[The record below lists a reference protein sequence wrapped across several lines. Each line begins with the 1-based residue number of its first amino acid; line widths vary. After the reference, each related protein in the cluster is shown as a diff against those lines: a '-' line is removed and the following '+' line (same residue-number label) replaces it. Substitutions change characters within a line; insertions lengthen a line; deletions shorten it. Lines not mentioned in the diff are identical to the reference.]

1 MGFPP
6 FFKTLTSTISYSLM
20 SGDKE
25 EKTERTG
32 LFKGSH
38 IISVVLLAIDLHLHG
53 RSQRHSR
60 FSADH
65 LKQLGVTRSTQHH
78 VIHTTSGRHVNIG
91 EALLLIHSGE
101 ASLESQNHF
110 NRVLW
115 RGKATR
121 VQLHPVEWIT
131 RQLRSKTAIP
141 IIERKT
147 RKESHRLKQPPA
159 AGQRAADSI
168 GYRLPPLASIVSL
181 YHAALSLGVRV
192 PVG

>member
-1 MGFPP
+1 
-6 FFKTLTSTISYSLM
+6 M

-60 FSADH
+60 FSADN

-147 RKESHRLKQPPA
+147 RKERELEREKGGSVDVASSKRL
-159 AGQRAADSI
+159 GWMGDTNGMVNR
-168 GYRLPPLASIVSL
+168 GELN
-181 YHAALSLGVRV
+181 
-192 PVG
+192 